1 MKSCET
7 CQSCYIYNYVKNAK
21 IAIFRCL
28 KNQLKI
34 EIEVQKSLH
43 TVMCKLPDDPENLK
57 SIP

>member
-1 MKSCET
+1 MKLARAA
-7 CQSCYIYNYVKNAK
+7 IYNYVKNAK
-21 IAIFRCL
+21 IAIFRYL
-28 KNQLKI
+28 KNHLKI